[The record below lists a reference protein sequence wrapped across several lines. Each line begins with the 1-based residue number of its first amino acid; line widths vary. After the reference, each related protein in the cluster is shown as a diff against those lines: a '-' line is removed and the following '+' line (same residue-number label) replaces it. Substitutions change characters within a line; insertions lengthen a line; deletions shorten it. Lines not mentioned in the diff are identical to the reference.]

1 MVDRFCQPFS
11 SNTSRNKGVLHV
23 LGANC
28 PKAQVDNLCAKRHSG
43 ELERCTGEARLAP
56 TEIIG
61 KHSLQ
66 TQFFAMANLTF
77 ALSRL
82 TTIEILETRV
92 VQLP

>member
-1 MVDRFCQPFS
+1 M
-11 SNTSRNKGVLHV
+11 
-23 LGANC
+23 
-28 PKAQVDNLCAKRHSG
+28 
-43 ELERCTGEARLAP
+43 GEARLAP

-92 VQLP
+92 AQLP